1 MNKLVESFEEFKLM
15 FKELIGELR
24 DLNNQI
30 SDIKNNIAEINEDLT
45 EIYGQLDMLAQLK
58 TISTFLKEISEK
70 ISGIQMMGVK
80 EEVEKVIGEAKRA
93 VKLSQKITPNQHK
106 YIHTLMK
113 ILSDAENKDVDEIS
127 NEIYRKYGKK
137 ITDLSINEA
146 SELIDYLKDRIRKA
160 RKK

>member
-1 MNKLVESFEEFKLM
+1 MVELGDLINSFEDFKLM
-15 FKELIGELR
+15 FKELIGEFR
-24 DLNNQI
+24 DLNSQI
-30 SDIKNNIAEINEDLT
+30 SDIKNSIAEINEDLT
-45 EIYGQLDMLAQLK
+45 EIYGQLDMLAQLN

-80 EEVEKVIGEAKRA
+80 EEVEKV
-93 VKLSQKITPNQHK
+93 TPNQYK